1 MEPAWRVVLFTVE
14 MALIAT
20 AANVPLALA
29 LAVAV
34 ERLPLRARTIVDAIA
49 SLPLV
54 LPPTAVGFLLL
65 ELLSRYGAVGGIL
78 ERLGI
83 DVLFTPKAVV
93 LATAVMSFPLMYRAF
108 RIALGGTERRFADI
122 ARTLGA
128 SPTSAFFRVTLPI
141 AWPGLA
147 SGIVLAWCRAIGE
160 FGATIL
166 VAGNIPG
173 RTQTLSLAIYQAVQ
187 SGREREAVPL
197 ILLSVAVAFVAIAA
211 SEGLLRKSRERI
223 A

>member
-1 MEPAWRVVLFTVE
+1 MEPAWRIVLFTVE
-14 MALIAT
+14 MAVIAT
-20 AANVPLALA
+20 AVNVPLALA
-29 LAVAV
+29 LATLV
-34 ERLPLRARTIVDAIA
+34 ERLPVRTRTVVDAVA

-54 LPPTAVGFLLL
+54 MPPTAVGFLLL
-65 ELLSRYGAVGGIL
+65 ELVSRYGPLGGL
-78 ERLGI
+78 LDRLGI
-83 DVLFTPKAVV
+83 DILFTPAAVV

-108 RIALGGTERRFADI
+108 RIALGGAERRFAEI
-122 ARTLGA
+122 ARTLGSTPA
-128 SPTSAFFRVTLPI
+128 AAFFRVTLPI

-173 RTQTLSLAIYQAVQ
+173 RTQTLALAIYQAVQ

-197 ILLSVAVAFVAIAA
+197 ILLSIAIAFVAIAA
-211 SEGLLRKSRERI
+211 SEGLLRRARERL

>member
-1 MEPAWRVVLFTVE
+1 MLFTVE
-14 MALIAT
+14 MAVIAT
-20 AANVPLALA
+20 AVNVPLALA
-29 LAVAV
+29 LATLVD
-34 ERLPLRARTIVDAIA
+34 RLPVRTRTVMDAVA

-65 ELLSRYGAVGGIL
+65 ELVSRYGPFGGL
-78 ERLGI
+78 LDRAGI
-83 DVLFTPKAVV
+83 EVLFTPKAVV

-108 RIALGGTERRFADI
+108 RIALGGAERRYAEI

-128 SPTSAFFRVTLPI
+128 SPAGAFFRVTLPI

-173 RTQTLSLAIYQAVQ
+173 RTQTLALAIYQAVQ
-187 SGREREAVPL
+187 SGRERDAVPL
-197 ILLSVAVAFVAIAA
+197 ILLSIAIAFIAIAA
-211 SEGLLRKSRERI
+211 SEGLLRRARERL